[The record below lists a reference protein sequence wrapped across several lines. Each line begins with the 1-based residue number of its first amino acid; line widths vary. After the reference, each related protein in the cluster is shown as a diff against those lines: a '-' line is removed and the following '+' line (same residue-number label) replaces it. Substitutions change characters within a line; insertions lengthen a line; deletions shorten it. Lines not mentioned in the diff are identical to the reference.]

1 MTEVVYDYR
10 EIDYNRPGKSTYE
23 VGFHYDSTWGFTLIP
38 MTIINGSRGSG
49 TSVVCFGGTHGNE
62 YEGQVAVW
70 RLRRDLDPAEMT
82 GQVILLPRL
91 NTPACS
97 AGQRSSPLDTLDLNK
112 VFPGDPNG
120 TITRRIAYFVT
131 SQILPLVD
139 VVIDIHSAG
148 SAAGEFVMC
157 SSLHKIAVPEQFE
170 ETKLVASLF
179 DTPFIMMYSS
189 DMHSGLLTSEAENMG
204 KITVGTEL
212 GLEGVS
218 PKGVKYAYEG
228 IQNVLRHYDILPG
241 DVQRIDPKRET
252 DPRLVSAVDLKAYIP
267 APLSGVFEPLQ
278 AVGTWIEQ
286 GQLIGRLYDFERVD
300 SEPLQIQAPSS
311 GFLIMQP
318 VRAPISKGDTMI
330 VIAQK
335 VLE

>member
-1 MTEVVYDYR
+1 MAEVVYDYR
-10 EIDYNRPGKSTYE
+10 EIDYNRPGKSSYE

-38 MTIINGSRGSG
+38 MTIVNGIRGSG
-49 TSVVCFGGTHGNE
+49 RSVVCFGGTHGDE

-82 GQVILLPRL
+82 GRVILLPRL
-91 NTPACS
+91 NTPACA
-97 AGQRSSPLDTLDLNK
+97 AGQRSSPLDSLDLNK
-112 VFPGDPNG
+112 VFPGNPNG
-120 TITRRIAYFVT
+120 TITRRIANFVT
-131 SQILPLVD
+131 SQIFPLVD

-157 SSLHKIAVPEQFE
+157 TSLHQIADPEQFE
-170 ETKLVASLF
+170 ETKFVAGLF

-189 DMHSGLLTSEAENMG
+189 EMHSGLLTSNAENIG

-212 GLEGVS
+212 GLEGVN
-218 PKGVKYAYEG
+218 PQGVKYAYEG
-228 IQNVLRHYDILPG
+228 IQNVLRHYGILPG
-241 DVQRIDPKRET
+241 DVRRIDPKRET
-252 DPRLVSAVDLKAYIP
+252 PPRLVSAVDLDAYVP

-278 AVGTWIEQ
+278 AVGTWVEQ
-286 GQLIGRLYDFERVD
+286 GQLVGRIYDFERVD
-300 SEPLQIQAPSS
+300 SDPLQVQAPSS

-318 VRAPISKGDTMI
+318 VRAPITKGDTMI

-335 VLE
+335 VSD